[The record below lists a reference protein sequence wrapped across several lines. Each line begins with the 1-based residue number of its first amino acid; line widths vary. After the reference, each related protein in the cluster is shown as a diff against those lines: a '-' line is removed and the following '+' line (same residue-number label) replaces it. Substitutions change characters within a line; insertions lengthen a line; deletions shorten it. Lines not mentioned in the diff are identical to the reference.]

1 MQPCTKMIQVL
12 IKYLFYYKSHHHI
25 ELKLGLNWSFLLNS
39 WIGLMVKMAFQD
51 APLHATFKISDLIK
65 GTSNRKLFFCH
76 MIALNVS
83 WMDFIW
89 QKTKTLFSRYLI
101 FALLMNPQMS
111 KICDVILDITVY
123 QQWYCFDCFFRI
135 LGNIKMKFGQII
147 VQITA
152 NIFSLSFAQ
161 LGRLE
166 TSFIFFCDF
175 EKIKI

>member
-1 MQPCTKMIQVL
+1 MIQVL
-12 IKYLFYYKSHHHI
+12 IKYLFYYKSYHHI

-39 WIGLMVKMAFQD
+39 WIGLVVKMAFED
-51 APLHATFKISDLIK
+51 APLHATFKISHLIK
-65 GTSNRKLFFCH
+65 GTSYRKLFFCH

-89 QKTKTLFSRYLI
+89 QKTKILFSRYLI
-101 FALLMNPQMS
+101 FALLMNSQMS
-111 KICDVILDITVY
+111 KICDVILDITAY

-135 LGNIKMKFGQII
+135 LGSIKMKFGQII

-166 TSFIFFCDF
+166 TSFTFFCDF

>member
-1 MQPCTKMIQVL
+1 MIQVL

-39 WIGLMVKMAFQD
+39 WIGLVVKMAFQD

-111 KICDVILDITVY
+111 KICDVILDITAY